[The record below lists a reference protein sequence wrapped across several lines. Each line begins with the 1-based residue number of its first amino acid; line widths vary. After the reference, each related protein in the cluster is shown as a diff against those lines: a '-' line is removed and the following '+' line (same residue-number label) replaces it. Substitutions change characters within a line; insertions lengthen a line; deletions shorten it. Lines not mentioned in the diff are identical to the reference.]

1 MHTRITGRRLLLF
14 GLTPLL
20 LCTLGMAPRPSSGK
34 HLWDFVSA
42 SSSPDQ
48 PQTTRQPW
56 AIREQKIRLHQTILD
71 RLRDPELPVPSGI
84 ILDLAGDTSHE
95 MVIDSRTPGALSTTV
110 IQGHAQ
116 NVVHSDITLVIKDR
130 SIAGTIRMDTR
141 VFRIQSIGDGEHLL
155 VELDPEKL
163 PPD

>member
-1 MHTRITGRRLLLF
+1 
-14 GLTPLL
+14 
-20 LCTLGMAPRPSSGK
+20 MAPRPSSEK
-34 HLWDFVSA
+34 HLWELVSS

-48 PQTTRQPW
+48 RLTTRQPW
-56 AIREQKIRLHQTILD
+56 IIRQQKIRIDQAILD

-84 ILDLAGDTSHE
+84 ILDVTGDSSHE
-95 MVIDSRTPGALSTTV
+95 MVIDSKTPGALSTTV

-116 NVVHSDITLVIKDR
+116 KAVRSDITLVIKDR
-130 SIAGTIRMDTR
+130 SIAGTIRMDR
-141 VFRIQSIGDGEHLL
+141 RMFRIQSIGGGEHLL

>member
-1 MHTRITGRRLLLF
+1 MPIRITCRGLLLF
-14 GLTPLL
+14 GLTTLF

-34 HLWDFVSA
+34 HLWESVST

-48 PQTTRQPW
+48 RLTARQPW
-56 AIREQKIRLHQTILD
+56 IIREQKIRLDQAILD
-71 RLRDPELPVPSGI
+71 RLRDPELPLPSGI
-84 ILDLAGDTSHE
+84 VLDVTGEISHE
-95 MVIDSRTPGALSTTV
+95 MVIDSKTPGALSTTV
-110 IQGHAQ
+110 IQGHAR
-116 NVVHSDITLVIKDR
+116 NVAHSDITLVIKDR

-155 VELDPEKL
+155 VELDPEEL

>member
-1 MHTRITGRRLLLF
+1 MPIRITCRGLLLF
-14 GLTPLL
+14 GLTTLF
-20 LCTLGMAPRPSSGK
+20 LCTLGMAPRPSSET
-34 HLWDFVSA
+34 HLWELVSA

-48 PQTTRQPW
+48 RQTTRHPW
-56 AIREQKIRLHQTILD
+56 IIREQKIRLHQTILD
-71 RLRDPELPVPSGI
+71 RLRDPERPAPSGI
-84 ILDLAGDTSHE
+84 VLDLTGETSHE
-95 MVIDSRTPGALSTTV
+95 IVIDAKTPGALSTTV

-116 NVVHSDITLVIKDR
+116 NVAHSDITLVIKDR

-141 VFRIQSIGDGEHLL
+141 VFRIQSVGNGEHLL

>member
-1 MHTRITGRRLLLF
+1 MHVRITCDRLLLF
-14 GLTPLL
+14 GLTTLL
-20 LCTLGMAPRPSSGK
+20 LCTLGIAPRPSSEK
-34 HLWDFVSA
+34 HLWELLSA
-42 SSSPDQ
+42 PSSPDQ
-48 PQTTRQPW
+48 PQITRQPW
-56 AIREQKIRLHQTILD
+56 VIQKQKIRLHQTILD

-84 ILDLAGDTSHE
+84 ILDLASDTSHE
-95 MVIDSRTPGALSTTV
+95 LVIDSRIPGALSTTV

-116 NVVHSDITLVIKDR
+116 NVVHSDFTLVIKDR

-141 VFRIQSIGDGEHLL
+141 VFRIQSIGNGEHLL

>member
-1 MHTRITGRRLLLF
+1 VHVRITCDRLLLF
-14 GLTPLL
+14 GLTTLL
-20 LCTLGMAPRPSSGK
+20 LCTLGIAPRPSSEK
-34 HLWDFVSA
+34 HLWELLSEP
-42 SSSPDQ
+42 SSPDQ
-48 PQTTRQPW
+48 PQITRQPW
-56 AIREQKIRLHQTILD
+56 IIQKQKIRLHQTILD
-71 RLRDPELPVPSGI
+71 ALRDPEHPVPSGI
-84 ILDLAGDTSHE
+84 ILDVTGDTSYE
-95 MVIDSRTPGALSTTV
+95 MVVDSKTPGALSTTV

-116 NVVHSDITLVIKDR
+116 KVAHSNITLVIKDR

>member
-1 MHTRITGRRLLLF
+1 MPTQITGRRLLLF
-14 GLTPLL
+14 GLTTLL
-20 LCTLGMAPRPSSGK
+20 LCTLGMAPRPSSQM
-34 HLWDFVSA
+34 HLWEFVSA

-56 AIREQKIRLHQTILD
+56 VIREQKIRLHQTILD

-95 MVIDSRTPGALSTTV
+95 LVIDSKIPGALSTTV

-116 NVVHSDITLVIKDR
+116 NVAHSDITLVIKDR

-141 VFRIQSIGDGEHLL
+141 VFRLQSIGDGEHLL

>member
-1 MHTRITGRRLLLF
+1 MRVRITCRRLIYLALTTLLI
-14 GLTPLL
+14 G
-20 LCTLGMAPRPSSGK
+20 TLGMAPRPSSEK
-34 HLWDFVSA
+34 HLWELLSA
-42 SSSPDQ
+42 PPSPDQ
-48 PQTTRQPW
+48 PQITRQPW
-56 AIREQKIRLHQTILD
+56 IIREQKIRLHQTILD

-84 ILDLAGDTSHE
+84 ILDVTGDTSHE
-95 MVIDSRTPGALSTTV
+95 MVIDAKTPGALSTTI

-116 NVVHSDITLVIKDR
+116 KVAHSDITLVIKDR
-130 SIAGTIRMDTR
+130 SIAGTIRMDSR